1 VKRQAG
7 SASLNDQHVKIITVN
22 KQAQHEYFIED
33 TMEAGLVL
41 KGTEVKSL
49 RQGRANLK
57 DAYARIKNGEVYL
70 HQMNISAY
78 TFAYYD
84 NHEPER
90 PRKLLLHK
98 QEIKRLFG
106 KINEKGFSLIPLKV
120 YFKSGK
126 AKFCWAWPGEKR
138 NTTREKRSKT
148 GTPNGTW
155 TGNSGGGDSLLSL

>member
-1 VKRQAG
+1 L
-7 SASLNDQHVKIITVN
+7 SDEHVKIISVN

-33 TMEAGLVL
+33 TLEAGVVL

-57 DAYARIKNGEVYL
+57 DAYARIRNGEVYL
-70 HQMNISAY
+70 HQMNISVY
-78 TFAYYD
+78 PFAYYD

-126 AKFCWAWPGEKR
+126 AKVLLGLARGKKKYDKR
-138 NTTREKRSKT
+138 EEIKRRDAKRDLDREIRRRR
-148 GTPNGTW
+148 
-155 TGNSGGGDSLLSL
+155 